1 MITRIKSAL
10 FVDFDNIFIGL
21 KEDDERAAD
30 EFGRGVKKWL
40 RWIED
45 EMARPG
51 EDTVRDVLVRRCYGN
66 PETFAPYRGYFTRA
80 GFSVVDCPSL
90 TGQGKNSADI
100 VMVMDILDA
109 LAHPTKFNEF
119 ILMSADADFTPLV
132 LRLRMHDRRTVAIV
146 AGNTAAA
153 YKASCDLVVPDDE
166 FVERALRLPPVAV
179 PRAAPR
185 LPQTQP
191 AASAT
196 LLDAI
201 ARRLYE
207 EASGSGEVPAARLP
221 EIFREFREFTPY
233 SNWLG
238 FFTLRSL
245 TEALIARR
253 PELRMTEDEAWK
265 VVVDVSGAPVP
276 AAGAQP
282 ALPVNGDG
290 GDLRAR
296 IVEAVRQFVRGAD
309 GPVVMARVAQ
319 HVTQVVGQRV
329 LETRWAG
336 AGTFRNLLEG
346 VDDLGLVMVSSPQP
360 GYLYDAERH
369 TPPEPP
375 SSDTRPANLEG
386 LPEEL
391 VSFIRRISDLTDTPR
406 LSPRQY
412 AMLFEVIAKEI
423 ERTPYEL
430 TYTSRIVRDQMLE
443 RGETVSRQY
452 TSFVLRGI
460 YFVGYRFQRTGVDEA
475 PALAYAFLKNVL
487 NLLRSAQVALTEREH
502 ELLREWLL
510 QSSPAQAAA
519 GLAAPSAELPRPAEP
534 APFEP
539 GWTVAEPGDG
549 PPARWASAE
558 GDANRQDGGAL
569 ASHAESS
576 TGDGWGDG
584 LATGWGRTLAPEAG
598 GVGEGAPPAWREAPD
613 TGEEGGSAEPASGV
627 DHGAWNAADDPP
639 ADGGAAEA
647 PHGSE
652 PAALDTPD
660 AVSPAVPGPAHS
672 AEEWGEDGGAPPE
685 PEWGWHGPPAADADH
700 AAPAQPVAGTVPL
713 PDAVEAEHSRPADD
727 HTQPGPA
734 DPSRDGAPSPWTP
747 WPPFRAG
754 E

>member
-80 GFSVVDCPSL
+80 GFAVVDCPSL

-100 VMVMDILDA
+100 VMVMDILDV

-119 ILMSADADFTPLV
+119 ILLSADADFTPLV

-166 FVERALRLPPVAV
+166 FVERALRLPPVTV

-191 AASAT
+191 AAPAT

-221 EIFREFREFTPY
+221 EIFREFREFTPH

-238 FFTLRSL
+238 FFTLRGL
-245 TEALIARR
+245 TEALVARR

-265 VVVDVSGAPVP
+265 VVVDVSDAPVP
-276 AAGAQP
+276 AAGVQP
-282 ALPVNGDG
+282 PLAANGDG

-309 GPVVMARVAQ
+309 APVVMARVAQ

-346 VDDLGLVMVSSPQP
+346 VSDLGLVMVSSPQP
-360 GYLYDAERH
+360 GYLYDAGRH

-412 AMLFEVIAKEI
+412 AMLFEVIAKEV

-475 PALAYAFLKNVL
+475 PALAHAFLKNVL
-487 NLLRSAQVALTEREH
+487 NLLRSAQVVLTEREH

-510 QSSPAQAAA
+510 QSRPARAAA
-519 GLAAPSAELPRPAEP
+519 GGLAASAAGLPRPVEP

-539 GWTVAEPGDG
+539 AWVVARPDG
-549 PPARWASAE
+549 GGVPPAPWAPAE
-558 GDANRQDGGAL
+558 ADANRPDGGAP
-569 ASHAESS
+569 APHAESS
-576 TGDGWGDG
+576 ADDGWGQG
-584 LATGWGRTLAPEAG
+584 LATGWGRTIAPEGG
-598 GVGEGAPPAWREAPD
+598 GVGE
-613 TGEEGGSAEPASGV
+613 
-627 DHGAWNAADDPP
+627 HAAR
-639 ADGGAAEA
+639 GN
-647 PHGSE
+647 
-652 PAALDTPD
+652 PD
-660 AVSPAVPGPAHS
+660 AVSTAVPGPAHS
-672 AEEWGEDGGAPPE
+672 ADGRAEDGDAQPD
-685 PEWGWHGPPAADADH
+685 PEWGWYGPPPGDADP
-700 AAPAQPVAGTVPL
+700 AATTLPVADTVPL
-713 PDAVEAEHSRPADD
+713 PDAVEAEHTLPREGHPER
-727 HTQPGPA
+727 GPA
-734 DPSRDGAPSPWTP
+734 EPSRDGAPSPWTQ
-747 WPPFRAG
+747 WPPYRAG